1 MEPDEEGVGLMQ
13 QIWAQIARRKEKKWE
28 ERHKRSE
35 KEKRKEVMSIAEWKN
50 KQEADMEDG
59 RSRS

>member
-13 QIWAQIARRKEKKWE
+13 QIQAQIARRKEKKWE
-28 ERHKRSE
+28 KRHKRSE
-35 KEKRKEVMSIAEWKN
+35 KEKRKEVMSIVEWKN
-50 KQEADMEDG
+50 KREADMEDG